1 MNDSD
6 QLYTQLVIPSKH
18 KIPTTLEGFTRKISK
33 TILDE
38 KLVGKRLVLNNPKKP
53 KKKSWKN
60 QLLTKNKSTDSNK
73 KKEHKAN
80 ESTKEQEEGKIMKWV
95 IASELHSL
103 WQEYIKKVMIRST
116 DKSTSWLKADWQG
129 AKIKIIKSHGQPY
142 LILLDEV
149 IIIRETKNLFH
160 VIDRDDRRR
169 KIIKKG
175 LVFQIDNVRLFGD
188 HLLMAPAIRS
198 TRKFKTINA

>member
-18 KIPTTLEGFTRKISK
+18 KIPITLEGFTKKISK
-33 TILDE
+33 TTLDE
-38 KLVGKRLVLNNPKKP
+38 KLVGKRLVLNNPKRP

-60 QLLTKNKSTDSNK
+60 QLFTTKNKNNIN

-80 ESTKEQEEGKIMKWV
+80 ELVKEQEQEERIMKWIV
-95 IASELHSL
+95 ASELHSL
-103 WQEYIKKVMIRST
+103 WQEYIKKVMTRST
-116 DKSTSWLKADWQG
+116 DKLTSWLKADWQG

-160 VIDRDDRRR
+160 VIDKDDRRR
-169 KIIKKG
+169 KVIKKG

-198 TRKFKTINA
+198 TKKFKTMNA